1 MAQQRQPYPKNDAYS
16 QLDECIQ
23 HSDHSDNKC
32 DPTQHEDE
40 ECSTAQRAEEEE
52 RGPQHHNDDE
62 YNTTTT
68 IRRRTVRPKPT
79 DKEVEEERGP
89 TQHTSPMPTLRDP
102 TMIGVSPSTRRVG
115 KVEGVEWKGVETGG
129 GQMQPT
135 QRWKKGG
142 AMPFGFIYLFSYI
155 TCT

>member
-1 MAQQRQPYPKNDAYS
+1 V
-16 QLDECIQ
+16 
-23 HSDHSDNKC
+23 
-32 DPTQHEDE
+32 E
-40 ECSTAQRAEEEE
+40 E
-52 RGPQHHNDDE
+52 E

-129 GQMQPT
+129 GDRCNPH
-135 QRWKKGG
+135 KGG
-142 AMPFGFIYLFSYI
+142 RKAEPCPSVLFIFFLYYMYLDTIMKRGNPPHGNSIHLF
-155 TCT
+155 